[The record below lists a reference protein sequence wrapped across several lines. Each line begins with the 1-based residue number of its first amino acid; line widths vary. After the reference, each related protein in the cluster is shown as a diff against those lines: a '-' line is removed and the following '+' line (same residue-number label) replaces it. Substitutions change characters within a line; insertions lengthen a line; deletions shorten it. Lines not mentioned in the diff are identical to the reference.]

1 MNDTLESLRH
11 KIEGATELGSVVRSM
26 KALSASSIHQYEQAL
41 HSLESY
47 YHTVQLGLQVC
58 LAQSEA
64 WPSPGPD
71 HKGKTGAVVFGAG
84 QGLVGQFN
92 DLVVQTAVEFLAP
105 LPQAKVFWA
114 VGEAVAARL
123 EDAGLTP
130 ARRFS
135 VPYSVHS
142 ITLLMSRLLWE
153 MEQALASGRV
163 SSIYLFYNRPRQ
175 GGIYGPVTLRFMP
188 LDEIWLKGIS
198 TQPWESGKIP
208 EAVFGPERTVPYLV
222 QEYLFVTLFR
232 TCAESLAAENAGR
245 LAAMQ
250 RAEKNIQELL
260 ENLNLAYHQLRQNSI
275 DEELFDVLAGSEAL
289 NGDEMGNGR

>member
-41 HSLESY
+41 LSLESY
-47 YHTVQLGLQVC
+47 YHTVQLGLYIC

-64 WPSPGPD
+64 WKKPGAD
-71 HKGKTGAVVFGAG
+71 KKGKTGAVVFGAG

-92 DLVVQTAVEFLAP
+92 DLVVHAAKDFLSEIP
-105 LPQAKVFWA
+105 GAKTVWA
-114 VGEAVAARL
+114 VGEAIATRL
-123 EDAGLTP
+123 EDAGLP
-130 ARRFS
+130 PVSRFS

-142 ITLLMSRLLWE
+142 ITRLMSRLLFE
-153 MEQALASGRV
+153 MEKAIASGEV
-163 SSIYLFYNRPRQ
+163 STIYLFYNRPRQ
-175 GGIYGPVTLRFMP
+175 GGIYAPVNLRFVP
-188 LDEIWLKGIS
+188 LDEVWLKKFSQI
-198 TQPWESGKIP
+198 QWESGKIP
-208 EAVFGPERTVPYLV
+208 EAVFGPDRTLPYLV

-232 TCAESLAAENAGR
+232 TCAESLASENAGR

-260 ENLNLAYHQLRQNSI
+260 EDLNLAYHQLRQNSI
-275 DEELFDVLAGSEAL
+275 DEELFDVVAGSEAL
-289 NGDEMGNGR
+289 NGNGAH